1 MYGVGSSPTLGT
13 CETSQVLL
21 GGVSGVL
28 HGGDK
33 MAGRENPL
41 EIPKNGLKWF
51 WSGVKEIDIVR

>member
-1 MYGVGSSPTLGT
+1 MVGVRAPHWAHVRPAKFCL
-13 CETSQVLL
+13 
-21 GGVSGVL
+21 GVSGVL